1 MDRELLTKEQY
12 LIRLK
17 RRSPN
22 TERGHKNT
30 ITRFEGFMENC
41 TLDIQKEPLKILGSF
56 VEYLEKNGL
65 QARTINTYLN
75 QLKKFFRLCYGIK
88 LDSDDFKDFVGLP
101 QILKHTLEPMTKEE
115 LRLILQST
123 RTIRRKALYWF
134 IASTG
139 ARIAEALQVKRENFD
154 FDVSPVLVTLPVEIT
169 KGKKSTRFVYL
180 TQECTP
186 LIRSLC
192 RDLSPDDLVFTKA
205 SSLQSATTYEHAAFT
220 TLLKAIKLNEKYQH
234 NGRNKKNF
242 HSIRA
247 FTSSQI
253 YNQTRDSEY
262 SHAYIGHDTY
272 LNQYLRKSD
281 KERADM
287 FNEIESALTVFSETT
302 LRNDQEMKKQYEE
315 ELNEIKTKMEKYKVL
330 DDILDKLEQPKL
342 EELLHNLS
350 KN

>member
-41 TLDIQKEPLKILGSF
+41 TLDIQKEPLKILGDF
-56 VEYLEKNGL
+56 VEYLEKSGL

-75 QLKKFFRLCYGIK
+75 QIKKYFRLCYGIK

-139 ARIAEALQVKRENFD
+139 ARISEALQVKRENFD

-180 TQECTP
+180 TNECTP

-192 RDLSPDDLVFTKA
+192 RDLSLHF
-205 SSLQSATTYEHAAFT
+205 S
-220 TLLKAIKLNEKYQH
+220 
-234 NGRNKKNF
+234 
-242 HSIRA
+242 
-247 FTSSQI
+247 
-253 YNQTRDSEY
+253 
-262 SHAYIGHDTY
+262 
-272 LNQYLRKSD
+272 RKSID
-281 KERADM
+281 
-287 FNEIESALTVFSETT
+287 
-302 LRNDQEMKKQYEE
+302 
-315 ELNEIKTKMEKYKVL
+315 
-330 DDILDKLEQPKL
+330 
-342 EELLHNLS
+342 
-350 KN
+350 

>member
-1 MDRELLTKEQY
+1 
-12 LIRLK
+12 
-17 RRSPN
+17 
-22 TERGHKNT
+22 
-30 ITRFEGFMENC
+30 
-41 TLDIQKEPLKILGSF
+41 
-56 VEYLEKNGL
+56 
-65 QARTINTYLN
+65 
-75 QLKKFFRLCYGIK
+75 
-88 LDSDDFKDFVGLP
+88 
-101 QILKHTLEPMTKEE
+101 
-115 LRLILQST
+115 
-123 RTIRRKALYWF
+123 
-134 IASTG
+134 
-139 ARIAEALQVKRENFD
+139 
-154 FDVSPVLVTLPVEIT
+154 VTLPVEIT

-180 TQECTP
+180 TNECTP

-192 RDLSPDDLVFTKA
+192 RDLSLDDLVFTKA

-220 TLLKAIKLNEKYQH
+220 TLLKAIKLNEKYRH

-272 LNQYLRKSD
+272 LNQYLRKSE

-287 FNEIESALTVFSETT
+287 FEEIEPALTVFGETT
-302 LRNDQEMKKQYEE
+302 VRNDQEMKKQYEE
-315 ELNEIKTKMEKYKVL
+315 ELNAIKTKMEKYKVL

>member
-22 TERGHKNT
+22 TERGHKNS
-30 ITRFEGFMENC
+30 IARFEEFMKNC
-41 TLDIQKEPLKILGSF
+41 SLDIQKEPLKILGDF
-56 VEYLEKNGL
+56 VEYLEKNEL

-75 QLKKFFRLCYGIK
+75 QLKKYFRLCYGIK

-115 LRLILQST
+115 LRLILQNT

-180 TQECTP
+180 TKECTP

-192 RDLSPDDLVFTKA
+192 SDLEPDQLVFSKA
-205 SSLQSATTYEHAAFT
+205 SNLQSATTYEHAAFT
-220 TLLKAIKLNEKYQH
+220 TLLKSIKLNEKYQH

-247 FTSSQI
+247 FASSQI

-287 FNEIESALTVFSETT
+287 FQEVESALTVFSESTV
-302 LRNDQEMKKQYEE
+302 RDEQEMKKQYEQ
-315 ELNEIKTKMEKYKVL
+315 ELNEIKTKMAKYKIL

-342 EELLHNLS
+342 EALL
-350 KN
+350 KQ